1 MKSLTLLRHAKSD
14 WTPSEQTGAVQRD
27 FDRPLNDRG
36 RRAARTV
43 GAYMAREGL
52 TFDHVLASPARRVRD
67 TLEEVE
73 RGLSRSLTPAFDEA
87 VYLASASS
95 LLELVQGLDDSAA
108 RVLLVGHNPG
118 LEELALELAVDADS
132 PLRREV
138 EIKYPTG
145 TLAEI
150 AFDVDV
156 WREATTGRLVR
167 FVRPR
172 DLDSSLGPD
181 S

>member
-14 WTPSEQTGAVQRD
+14 WTPHEQTGAVQRD

-43 GAYMAREGL
+43 GVYMRGEAL
-52 TFDHVLASPARRVRD
+52 MFDAVVASPARRVRD
-67 TLEEVE
+67 TLDEVE
-73 RGLSRSLTPAFDEA
+73 RGYENALTPVFDEDM
-87 VYLASASS
+87 YLASSS
-95 LLELVQGLDDSAA
+95 TLLDLVRAFDTGVS

-118 LEELALELAVDADS
+118 LEELALELAAQADS
-132 PLRREV
+132 PLRHEV
-138 EIKYPTG
+138 EIKYPTA

-150 AFDVDV
+150 ALDVDR
-156 WREATTGRLVR
+156 WEDAKGGRLVR

-172 DLDSSLGPD
+172 DLDPSLGPD
-181 S
+181 G

>member
-14 WTPSEQTGAVQRD
+14 WTDAVQRD

-43 GAYMAREGL
+43 GTYMRGEGL
-52 TFDHVLASPARRVRD
+52 TFDTVIASPAQRVKD
-67 TLEEVE
+67 TLDELE
-73 RGLSRSLTPAFDEA
+73 RGYGRSFDPVFDA
-87 VYLASASS
+87 SVYLASAST
-95 LLELVQGLDDSAA
+95 LLDLVHATDDAVE

-118 LEELALELAVDADS
+118 LEELALELANEADS
-132 PLRREV
+132 PLRHEV
-138 EIKYPTG
+138 EVKYPTA

-150 AFDVDV
+150 AFDVDA
-156 WREATTGRLVR
+156 WSNANAGRLVR

-172 DLDSSLGPD
+172 DLDPSLGPD
-181 S
+181 G